1 MTFFSSNADDFPVHS
16 FWGYQVSLLPPLSKS
31 LLGGAQVSSSYCR
44 SILSR
49 NKTRATRQY
58 TKSQRYGL
66 HSLSLKS
73 ALNCITNS
81 KYRKWFQNVKTFW
94 YQVLNILSP
103 RTEANG
109 DMMGRALVCSLSAH
123 SSTTKTLISK
133 YHFSLKIKYALIPF
147 FLTGSIKVSVGNRK
161 YLVVF

>member
-16 FWGYQVSLLPPLSKS
+16 FWGYQVSLLPPLSKALS
-31 LLGGAQVSSSYCR
+31 GGAQVSSSYCR

-66 HSLSLKS
+66 YSLSLKS

-94 YQVLNILSP
+94 YQELNILSP
-103 RTEANG
+103 RTEA
-109 DMMGRALVCSLSAH
+109 MGTWWAGLWCVVCLHTAAPPKPLSQRI
-123 SSTTKTLISK
+123 T
-133 YHFSLKIKYALIPF
+133 
-147 FLTGSIKVSVGNRK
+147 FL
-161 YLVVF
+161 